1 MSTIATQLNWG
12 ASYLVNDFY
21 RRFVRKDASDKHYVN
36 VSRVATIFLFLA
48 SIVVTWQI
56 QTIGRAWTFLLA
68 IGAGTGL
75 VLILRWYW
83 WRINAW
89 SEISAMI
96 ASFAVSVTAMQF
108 VPPAFAGTANADA
121 WVMLVTV
128 AVSTVVWVVVTFL
141 TRPEPD
147 AVLDAFYRRVRPGGP
162 GWQTVSTRL
171 GFGRE
176 AIPGGGLAWA
186 NWLAGIVAVYGT
198 LFGIGKLVFGDLS
211 SGLILLAIAMAAF
224 VWIGRSFRAAREPG
238 TPVAVEDRRA

>member
-1 MSTIATQLNWG
+1 
-12 ASYLVNDFY
+12 
-21 RRFVRKDASDKHYVN
+21 
-36 VSRVATIFLFLA
+36 
-48 SIVVTWQI
+48 VTWQI

-96 ASFAVSVTAMQF
+96 TSFIVSLIAMQM
-108 VPPAFAGTANADA
+108 VPRAFAGTANADA

-128 AVSTVVWVVVTFL
+128 GVSTVVWLAVTFL

-162 GWQTVSTRL
+162 GWVAVSTRL
-171 GFGRE
+171 GLGRE
-176 AIPGGGLAWA
+176 PIPGGAFAWT
-186 NWLAGIVAVYGT
+186 NWIAGVVAVYST
-198 LFGIGKLVFGDLS
+198 LFGIGKVVFGELA
-211 SGLILLAIAMAAF
+211 SGLTLLAIALAAF
-224 VWIGRSFRAAREPG
+224 AWISRSFRAGTEPG
-238 TPVAVEDRRA
+238 TPVAVEHRTP

>member
-96 ASFAVSVTAMQF
+96 ASFAVSLTAMQL
-108 VPPAFAGTANADA
+108 VPRAFAGTANADA

-128 AVSTVVWVVVTFL
+128 AISTVVWLVVTFL

-162 GWQTVSTRL
+162 GWQIVSARL

-176 AIPGGGLAWA
+176 SIPGGALAWT

-198 LFGIGKLVFGDLS
+198 LFGIGKVVFGQLS
-211 SGLILLAIAMAAF
+211 SGLILLAIAVAAF
-224 VWIGRSFRAAREPG
+224 AWIGRSFRATREPG
-238 TPVAVEDRRA
+238 TAVAVEDRGA